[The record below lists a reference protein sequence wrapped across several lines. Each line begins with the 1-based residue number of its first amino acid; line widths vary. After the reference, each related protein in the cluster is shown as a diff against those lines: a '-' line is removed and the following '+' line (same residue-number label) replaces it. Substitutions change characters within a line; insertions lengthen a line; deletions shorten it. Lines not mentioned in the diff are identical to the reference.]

1 MTQAQIILLMLILG
15 GIASLQ
21 FFKGRKVNT
30 LMMIK
35 YIRDFEE
42 SLKPKDKLYTY
53 IGGYIGFKANY
64 DINEN
69 FIKKIELT
77 LTLLPRQS
85 LLYLPISYLTR
96 KHDRL
101 YVVIRLN
108 EKFGYD
114 SHIIKKRFYF
124 PGPIIDNIETFR
136 KEDIVLNGKEFYALY
151 KNRSDL
157 ERLMKLVEN
166 SISIEDLRHIAYTR
180 ETNVLFLLLKPNLE
194 KTAKDLKNLTKE
206 LTNLLKVM

>member
-206 LTNLLKVM
+206 LTNLLKVK